1 MSKFLSADRESEKVG
16 AVILAGGLS
25 TRMGENK
32 ALLPYKNYTLLD
44 HMVKLLANSGFDPV
58 LISGDIEG
66 YVSIPDQICEKG
78 PVGGIHAVVAKVRM
92 VHSPRAWLFIPVD
105 MPLLNEK
112 MLKRLAMCKCA
123 YKSDGAVFHD
133 RPLPLFIR
141 MHDQV
146 IDSINSVATRMLAG
160 ETISVNY
167 LISHLNLCKTQYTS
181 REAALLINTNTP
193 EEWQEAVRESAYQ

>member
-1 MSKFLSADRESEKVG
+1 MSNFSTTDRESEKAG

-25 TRMGENK
+25 TRMGRNK
-32 ALLPYKNYTLLD
+32 VLLPYKDHTLLD
-44 HMVKLLANSGFDPV
+44 HMVKLLAKSGFDPV

-66 YVSIPDQICEKG
+66 YVSIADQICEKG
-78 PVGGIHAVVAKVRM
+78 PVGGIHAVVSKVSM
-92 VHSPRAWLFIPVD
+92 VLSPRAWLFVPVD

-141 MHDQV
+141 MHDHV
-146 IDSINSVATRMLAG
+146 IDSINSVATRMRAG
-160 ETISVNY
+160 ETISVNH
-167 LISHLNLCKTQYTS
+167 LLSHLNLCKTKYTS
-181 REAALLINTNTP
+181 HEAVLLMNTNTP
-193 EEWQEAVRESAYQ
+193 EEWQEAIREFTH